1 MGGPHPDAV
10 VDVVVVVVAGCV
22 GVDGDVPV
30 PVPVDARI
38 CQDTLPGAV

>member
-1 MGGPHPDAV
+1 MGGPHHDAV

-30 PVPVDARI
+30 PVDARI

>member
-10 VDVVVVVVAGCV
+10 VDVVVVVVAGGV
-22 GVDGDVPV
+22 GV